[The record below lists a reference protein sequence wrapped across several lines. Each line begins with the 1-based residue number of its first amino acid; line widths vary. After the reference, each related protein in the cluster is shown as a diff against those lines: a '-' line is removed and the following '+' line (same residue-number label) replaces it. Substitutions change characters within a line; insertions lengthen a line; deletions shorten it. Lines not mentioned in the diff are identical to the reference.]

1 MTYCD
6 HGHNAHMGL
15 WWLHVFFPLFHVF
28 VNEFPI
34 CLQTLI
40 LTLNMNTCIINVG
53 HKTQANESQTTSHV
67 YKVIFCV

>member
-34 CLQTLI
+34 CLQTLTDI
-40 LTLNMNTCIINVG
+40 EHEYTIINLG
-53 HKTQANESQTTSHV
+53 YKTQANKSQTTSHV